1 MDGCVK
7 LIEEEGESLLAL
19 QSCSREQVTV
29 AQAEFHLG
37 KKQGVSINPGNTILN
52 IQVRCEQKVSFEERE
67 NIYLY
72 INPICFSPLN
82 EGGPKPVVNIWIA
95 DVTDDI
101 APPIDPLVKVCEA
114 FLNPACDK

>member
-37 KKQGVSINPGNTILN
+37 KNRGFQSIQETQSSTYRLDVNKKSLF
-52 IQVRCEQKVSFEERE
+52 KKKK
-67 NIYLY
+67 IYLY

-82 EGGPKPVVNIWIA
+82 EGCPKPVVNIWVA
-95 DVTDDI
+95 DVTDNI